1 MEQVNDIAHRLKK
14 IIESSG
20 MNNNS
25 FAKSVGK
32 SYSNIASVL
41 DGKVKPGFD
50 FITAILK
57 QYPQIN
63 SAWLITGEGEML
75 LEATPKNESR
85 PDNYLQEYLK
95 ELEKRFQKLL
105 DQKDKLIESQQYL
118 IEHLEGQLGKPECVT
133 ETGVLEHPA
142 TAAMLLEGLGQRA

>member
-14 IIESSG
+14 IIDSSG

-75 LEATPKNESR
+75 LEAAPKIESR

-118 IEHLEGQLGKPECVT
+118 IEHLEGQLGKPECAT
-133 ETGVLEHPA
+133 ETGVREHPA
-142 TAAMLLEGLGQRA
+142 TAELREEELAQVA